1 MTDPQDPNKFNL
13 EAEVERHPWRQEI
26 FSKHAWFRYSL
37 FGLAAIVTGFAA
49 LYFNRV
55 EAVGRLFFEVM
66 SGDAPVGMFFEWFG
80 IENDWTWT
88 MPGAL
93 GTIIPIVLVIVGMIV
108 ICRLRDVYFKGTEG
122 TGIPQA
128 IAALKTPEGPIRK
141 RMLSLRIAIGKMILL
156 TIGLFTGMT
165 IGREGPSVHVGACC
179 MYLITKVT
187 RFQQNLVRRGL
198 ILGGGGAGIAAAFN
212 APVAGIVFAFEEIG
226 RGFEKNNAGTIIRT
240 VLIACLVGIIFLGD
254 YLFYGNVNKG
264 GNVALDGVMQ
274 WISVPVIG
282 IVGGL
287 LGGCF
292 AWMVVHFTPV
302 VTQNVKKHPYLTA
315 GFLGACLGGLAL
327 LSGGLTYGSGFPE
340 AQAILMQ
347 ETSPDFPWLTETTF
361 PWHYPIT
368 KAAANFFCL
377 ISGIPGGLFDPSLS
391 VGAGIGQIAHPL
403 FSTLFDGIS
412 MKAVVM
418 MFMVAYFTGV
428 VQSPITCFVILVEM
442 TDGRYMTIALGVTA
456 VLAYEA
462 SHLVCRTA
470 IYEALA
476 DIFLKNIDEP
486 VDAASG
492 EAKPGE
498 SSPAAAT

>member
-1 MTDPQDPNKFNL
+1 MDPKEQNPTNL
-13 EAEVERHPWRQEI
+13 EAEVERQPWRQEI
-26 FSKHAWFRYSL
+26 FSRHAWFRYGL
-37 FGLAAIVTGFAA
+37 FVLAAVLTGLAA

-55 EAVGRLFFEVM
+55 EEVGRLFFEVM
-66 SGDAPVGMFFEWFG
+66 QGDAEVGMFFSWFG

-93 GTIIPIVLVIVGMIV
+93 GTIIPIALVIVGMIV

-128 IAALKTPEGPIRK
+128 IASLKTPEGPIRK
-141 RMLSLRIAIGKMILL
+141 RMLSLRIALGKMLLL

-240 VLIACLVGIIFLGD
+240 VIIACVVGIVFLGD

-264 GNVALDGVMQ
+264 GNVELDSVMQ
-274 WISVPVIG
+274 WVAVPVIG
-282 IVGGL
+282 IIGGL

-302 VTQNVKKHPYLTA
+302 VTRNVKKHPYMTA

-327 LSGGLTYGSGFPE
+327 ISSGLSYGSGFAE
-340 AQAILMQ
+340 AQIILMQ
-347 ETSPDFPWLTETTF
+347 EAQPDFPWLAETSF

-391 VGAGIGQIAHPL
+391 VGAGIGQVAHPL

-442 TDGRYMTIALGVTA
+442 TDGRYMTIALAATA
-456 VLAYEA
+456 VIAYEM

-486 VDAASG
+486 VDVATS
-492 EAKPGE
+492 E
-498 SSPAAAT
+498 SKDIGDQPVAQT